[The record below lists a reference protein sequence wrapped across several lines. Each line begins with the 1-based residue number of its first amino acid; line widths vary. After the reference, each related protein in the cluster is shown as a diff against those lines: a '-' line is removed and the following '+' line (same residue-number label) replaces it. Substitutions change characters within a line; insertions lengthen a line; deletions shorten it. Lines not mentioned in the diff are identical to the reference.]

1 MNIITKN
8 SSTIKSVAL
17 AALAILAMALL
28 GASAAL
34 AQSSGNFAASI
45 QTAQCTMN
53 TDPTSLTPGSLSG
66 GGTLLDTYIQTPS
79 SKFTTL
85 VITPALVTGL
95 FNNTQVTTAMPSSAN
110 SAAVVVKVTLD
121 GTPVLPETSTNTS
134 IIYDQRF
141 QQLSAPLFSQLME
154 CTMNNNCSIDLVEST
169 LSAHSFNFIRTNVGG
184 GVHPLKV
191 TWEFVCT
198 DNTGATMPCANTFMP
213 NTAGACA
220 GPGTI
225 MVQQVKAFTQSG
237 GIQVQ

>member
-1 MNIITKN
+1 MFTKITIPAFAII
-8 SSTIKSVAL
+8 AL
-17 AALAILAMALL
+17 ALF
-28 GASAAL
+28 ASTTAQ
-34 AQSSGNFAASI
+34 AQSSGNFTASV
-45 QTAQCTMN
+45 QTTQCTMN
-53 TDPTSLTPGSLSG
+53 TDPSSLTPGSLSG
-66 GGTLLDTYIQTPS
+66 GGTLLDTYIQTPN

-121 GTPVLPETSTNTS
+121 GTPVLPATSTNPS

-169 LSAHSFNFIRTNVGG
+169 LAAHSFNFVRTNVGG

-198 DNTGATMPCANTFMP
+198 DNMNNTMPCPNTFMP

-220 GPGTI
+220 GPGT
-225 MVQQVKAFTQSG
+225 VTVTQTKAFSQSG
-237 GIQVQ
+237 GIVISP